1 MQPSLQLIIPR
12 MAFSPDGKNIASVSR
27 DGYIHVFETP
37 VMYDRKSAY
46 VSHRLTE
53 WAAKSTCEK
62 WDDYRKRIEDQKTAK
77 EEVFNKECDEVI
89 SKYFKENVNWQKIM
103 IKDYD
108 AKREVFYANSNL
120 FGNLVISVPHQEAE
134 FFKNN
139 FGSAHVK
146 KANIV
151 MGKVA
156 PELSS
161 ATIESFNNK
170 EYNVVPLGMQ

>member
-1 MQPSLQLIIPR
+1 
-12 MAFSPDGKNIASVSR
+12 
-27 DGYIHVFETP
+27 
-37 VMYDRKSAY
+37 
-46 VSHRLTE
+46 
-53 WAAKSTCEK
+53 
-62 WDDYRKRIEDQKTAK
+62 
-77 EEVFNKECDEVI
+77 
-89 SKYFKENVNWQKIM
+89 M

-120 FGNLVISVPHQEAE
+120 FGNLVISVPRQEAE

-151 MGKVA
+151 IGKVA